1 MNLDAQNTF
10 SKRLRKA
17 LPNSIENSELQLAYQ
32 PICELSTKRCR
43 YVEALLRWRFDN
55 TWVPPKLVLSL
66 LEQSDQL
73 IAFHKWLFREA
84 LQQQRFWQMSY
95 PALKMSL
102 NISSNVFDK
111 PTIIENLQ
119 QSLNKFKIKPSTL
132 VIEITESDL
141 NEHPEISKNF
151 TSKLCSFG
159 VQIAIDDFSGNQLTI
174 DALPQF
180 SCTKLKVDKSL
191 LASSDADVSRQ
202 DKLIP
207 IAKLSQKLGIEV
219 IAKGIENKNFA
230 RAAKKSGCRSG
241 QGFWYSKPQFGIA
254 DWDTFLMHAS
264 SHTH

>member
-1 MNLDAQNTF
+1 MNFDPQNTF

-32 PICELSTKRCR
+32 PICELSTKKCR

-55 TWVPPKLVLSL
+55 IWVPPKIVLSL
-66 LEQSDQL
+66 LEQNDLL
-73 IAFHKWLFREA
+73 IAFHKWLFQEA

-95 PALKMSL
+95 PALKMAL

-111 PTIIENLQ
+111 PTIIENLKQ
-119 QSLNKFKIKPSTL
+119 TAKKFKIKPSTL
-132 VIEITESDL
+132 VIEIAESDL
-141 NEHPEISKNF
+141 SEDPEISKNF
-151 TSKLCSFG
+151 TSQLCSFG

-180 SCTKLKVDKSL
+180 SCTKLKLNKNLFSGYD
-191 LASSDADVSRQ
+191 ASESKQ
-202 DKLIP
+202 NKLKP
-207 IAKLSQKLGIEV
+207 IAKLGQNLGIEV
-219 IAKGIENKNFA
+219 IAKGIENKSFA
-230 RAAKKSGCRSG
+230 HAAKKSGCRSG

-264 SHTH
+264 VHTN